1 MSPRSPTPAPVREK
15 DSLLAGIG
23 SAVRAAREERGLS
36 RRALSDRSGVS
47 ERFLA
52 DLEAG
57 SGNISVARLAEV
69 ARALGTSASALL
81 ASAEGAANETPEVAT
96 GGPMVALV
104 GLRGAGKSAVGR
116 RLAEELSVPFFEQD
130 QLVERAAG
138 LSLSD
143 IFSLHGEAYYRRL
156 AREVLA
162 RFLAETEAA
171 VIATGGGVVTDREA
185 YRHLQKRCVTVW
197 LRAAPEDHWERVLQQ
212 GDTRP
217 GEASADAKSELRSLL
232 AAREPLYAQANVT
245 VDTSRLGLEGSIRE
259 VKKRLLVGG
268 LAMRP
273 RPE

>member
-1 MSPRSPTPAPVREK
+1 MATRSTPARSK

-23 SAVRAAREERGLS
+23 SAVRAAREEHGLS
-36 RRALSDRSGVS
+36 RRALSDQCGVS

-52 DLEAG
+52 DLESG

-81 ASAEGAANETPEVAT
+81 ASAEGEAPRESAPVAAR
-96 GGPMVALV
+96 GPMVALV

-143 IFSLHGEAYYRRL
+143 IFSLHGEGYYRRL
-156 AREVLA
+156 AREVLT
-162 RFLAETEAA
+162 RFLSETDAA
-171 VIATGGGVVTDREA
+171 ILATGGGVVTDREA
-185 YRHLQKRCVTVW
+185 YRLLQKRCLTVW
-197 LRAAPEDHWERVLQQ
+197 LRASPEDHWERVLQQ

-217 GEASADAKSELRSLL
+217 GEASADAKSELRALL
-232 AAREPLYAQANVT
+232 SAREPLYAQADVT
-245 VDTSRLGLEGSIRE
+245 VDTARLGLEGSIRE
-259 VKKRLLVGG
+259 VKRRVWRGG

>member
-1 MSPRSPTPAPVREK
+1 MSPRSPTPAPVRGK

-23 SAVRAAREERGLS
+23 FAVRAAREERGLS